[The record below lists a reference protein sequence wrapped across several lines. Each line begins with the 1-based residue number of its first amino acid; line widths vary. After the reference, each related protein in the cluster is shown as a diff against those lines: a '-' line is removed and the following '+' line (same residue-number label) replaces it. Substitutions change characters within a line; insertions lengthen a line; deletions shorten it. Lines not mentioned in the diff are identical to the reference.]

1 MPRFVLKFII
11 GALALWA
18 ATKVVHGVR
27 IADTETLLLA
37 ALILGLVNAI
47 VRPLVIILTLP
58 LTLISL
64 GLFLL
69 VINGA
74 MIGLTAWLLPGM
86 TVDGLGDAILASVVI
101 WIISWA
107 TEMLLGVKTRQSE
120 QGT

>member
-27 IADTETLLLA
+27 ITDTETLLLA
-37 ALILGLVNAI
+37 ALVLGLVNAI
-47 VRPLVIILTLP
+47 VRPIVIILTLP
-58 LTLISL
+58 LSLISL

-74 MIGLTAWLLPGM
+74 MIGLTAWVLPGM
-86 TVDGLGDAILASVVI
+86 TVDSLWDAILASLVI
-101 WIISWA
+101 WVISWA
-107 TEMLLGVKTRQSE
+107 
-120 QGT
+120 